1 MEYIKMDLELI
12 VETVINHLKT
22 ENKAINDAIE
32 YIEDDGDYE
41 SLFNEIVENV
51 ERVLEEKAEL
61 ETDE

>member
-41 SLFNEIVENV
+41 SLFNEIVENI

>member
-1 MEYIKMDLELI
+1 MDLELI
-12 VETVINHLKT
+12 VETVINHLKS

-41 SLFNEIVENV
+41 SLFTDIVEIV
-51 ERVLEEKAEL
+51 ERVLEDKAEL

>member
-1 MEYIKMDLELI
+1 MDLELI
-12 VETVINHLKT
+12 VETVINHLKS

-41 SLFNEIVENV
+41 SLFNDIVEIV
-51 ERVLEEKAEL
+51 ERVLEDKAEL

>member
-1 MEYIKMDLELI
+1 MDLELI
-12 VETVINHLKT
+12 VDTVINHLKT

-41 SLFNEIVENV
+41 SLFNEIVENI

>member
-1 MEYIKMDLELI
+1 MDLELI

>member
-1 MEYIKMDLELI
+1 MDLELI

-41 SLFNEIVENV
+41 SLFNEIVENI